1 MATIPENVLDLFQK
15 PIVCALATLMPSGQP
30 QVQPV
35 WCDYDGQYVCIN
47 TAKGRQKDLNMSQRS
62 KVTILLVDPSDDGRW
77 VEVRGHVAESTEAS
91 ALEDINRIALKYT
104 GVKFRALT
112 PGEVRVSYKIMPD
125 KVIVGS

>member
-77 VEVRGHVAESTEAS
+77 VEVRGHVAETTEAG

-104 GVKFRALT
+104 GVKFRALNA
-112 PGEVRVSYKIMPD
+112 GEVRVSYKIMPD

>member
-1 MATIPENVLDLFQK
+1 MATIPEDVLDLFQK

-35 WCDYDGQYVCIN
+35 WCEYDGKYVCIN

-77 VEVRGHVAESTEAS
+77 VEVRGHVAETTEAG

-104 GVKFRALT
+104 GVKFRALNA
-112 PGEVRVSYKIMPD
+112 GEVRVSYKIMPD